1 MLCSCLT
8 SLAFTAMGLFEV
20 TRLSLSLA
28 GPSLLTSQASTT
40 LVLHELAQV
49 TRARVLSVWFMG
61 DSTCNS
67 WKGCYG
73 ETRRCCVSL

>member
-49 TRARVLSVWFMG
+49 TRARVLSV
-61 DSTCNS
+61 
-67 WKGCYG
+67 
-73 ETRRCCVSL
+73 